1 MLSGESP
8 DDPFHSPYR
17 HQVPERFEKAVKI
30 LYADVCHS
38 LPGALQ
44 EAGNSR
50 QAVWEKFHNAVGG
63 IPDGL
68 GGIK

>member
-30 LYADVCHS
+30 LYADICHS
-38 LPGALQ
+38 APGWLPAV
-44 EAGNSR
+44 GNSR
-50 QAVWEKFHNAVGG
+50 QAVWEKLYNAVGG
-63 IPDGL
+63 LLDG
-68 GGIK
+68 